1 MKNYHRYRLQVSK
14 LLAAAALC
22 AASLPSH
29 AGWVCTGHVRDLQ
42 IDPNGTLSMSLF
54 KPDGAMVWQ
63 YKSVCS
69 LSATVNNI
77 NPAAC
82 KGVHSTLVLS
92 VALKRTVTFWFDF
105 ANTKA
110 ADCSPA
116 RFPTWQWL
124 AAGGDDWY
132 YGPKLDE

>member
-1 MKNYHRYRLQVSK
+1 MRTRHPCQKQLAK
-14 LLAAAALC
+14 LLTAAALTVV
-22 AASLPSH
+22 SLPSQ

-42 IDPNGTLSMSLF
+42 IDPNGTLYMSLF

-63 YKSVCS
+63 HKPVCS
-69 LSATVNNI
+69 LSATVNNM

-92 VALKRTVTFWFDF
+92 VVLKRSVTFWFDF
-105 ANTKA
+105 SNTKP

-116 RFPTWQWL
+116 RFPPWQWL

-132 YGPKLDE
+132 FGPKLDE